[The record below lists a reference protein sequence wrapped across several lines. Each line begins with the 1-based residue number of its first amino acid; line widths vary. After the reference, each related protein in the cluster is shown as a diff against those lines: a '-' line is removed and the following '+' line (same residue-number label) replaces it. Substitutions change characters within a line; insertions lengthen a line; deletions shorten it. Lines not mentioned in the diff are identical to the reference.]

1 MQDTEK
7 IQEDARVREESWQRL
22 RGILKEASPN
32 LEAGRPI
39 SAPSEVVSTT

>member
-7 IQEDARVREESWQRL
+7 IQEDAKVRESWQRL